1 MMDILADSDELTPFP
16 KETAIVAGLSESRQ
30 ARVLIIG
37 SKADSRYAS
46 RRVRLSESVTASP
59 MVLGYVDAGHERPR
73 GPLSRTR
80 QLVID
85 PGCEPIPVLGRIHD
99 LPRLIES
106 NRPTHVVITQAE
118 GSMTRL
124 RRQITMLQA
133 AGITV
138 IWMPEPTLE
147 TARSNASLVRTIPSE
162 VMLFRTRRISGL
174 TFKRGL
180 DIAVS
185 ALILALASPLLIFI
199 AVSVLITSGRPVLY
213 SQVRIGRGGKPFR
226 ILKFRSMRR
235 DAEKETGPIW
245 ASATDNRCTRF
256 GQFLR
261 KTNLD
266 ELPQLW
272 NVLRGDMSL
281 VGPRPERPVFIED
294 FRRILPDYDLR
305 HAMPVGMTGWAQVH
319 GWRGRTSIRKRLQ
332 YDLDYIQRWSFWL
345 DIRILWMT
353 IEHVVLGRITWIPRS
368 RAWWERRQRW
378 P

>member
-1 MMDILADSDELTPFP
+1 
-16 KETAIVAGLSESRQ
+16 
-30 ARVLIIG
+30 
-37 SKADSRYAS
+37 
-46 RRVRLSESVTASP
+46 

-124 RRQITMLQA
+124 RRQISMLSA
-133 AGITV
+133 AGVTV
-138 IWMPEPTLE
+138 IWMPKPAIE
-147 TARSNASLVRTIPSE
+147 AVRQVCGDASTIPE
-162 VMLFRTRRISGL
+162 QIMLFRTRKIGGV
-174 TFKRGL
+174 TFKRGM
-180 DIAVS
+180 DIVVS
-185 ALILALASPLLIFI
+185 GLAIALLSPILALVALGVLL
-199 AVSVLITSGRPVLY
+199 TSGRPVLY
-213 SQVRIGRGGKPFR
+213 SQIRIGRGGKPFR
-226 ILKFRSMRR
+226 ILKFRSMKQ

-245 ASATDNRCTRF
+245 ASSSDTRCTRF
-256 GQFLR
+256 GHFLR
-261 KTNLD
+261 LTNLD

-281 VGPRPERPVFIED
+281 VGPRPERPIFIDE
-294 FRRILPDYDLR
+294 FRQVLPDYDLR

-345 DIRILWMT
+345 DVRILWMT
-353 IEHVVLGRITWIPRS
+353 IEHVLLGRITWIPRS

>member
-1 MMDILADSDELTPFP
+1 MMDFMTDASQPMPFP
-16 KETAIVAGLSESRQ
+16 ENADVLAGLSESPQ

-37 SKADSRYAS
+37 SRADSRYAS
-46 RRVRLSESVTASP
+46 RRVRLAESVIATP

-80 QLVID
+80 QLVIA
-85 PGCEPIPVLGRIHD
+85 PGSEPIPVLGRIHD

-106 NRPTHVVITQAE
+106 NKPTHVVITQAE

-138 IWMPEPTLE
+138 LWMPETPLE
-147 TARSNASLVRTIPSE
+147 TARAGSMLVSRIPKQI
-162 VMLFRTRRISGL
+162 MLFRTRRISGL
-174 TFKRGL
+174 TLKRCL
-180 DIAVS
+180 DICVS
-185 ALILALASPLLIFI
+185 ALVLFLLSPLLLLI
-199 AVSVLITSGRPVLY
+199 ALGVMISSGRPVLY
-213 SQVRIGRGGKPFR
+213 SQIRIGRSGKPFR
-226 ILKFRSMRR
+226 ILKFRSMKP
-235 DAEKETGPIW
+235 DAEKDTGPIW

-261 KTNLD
+261 NTNLD

-281 VGPRPERPVFIED
+281 VGPRPERPVFIDE
-294 FRRILPDYDLR
+294 FRQILPDYDLR
-305 HAMPVGMTGWAQVH
+305 HAMAVGMTGWAQVH

-353 IEHVVLGRITWIPRS
+353 IEHVTLGRITWIPRPS
-368 RAWWERRQRW
+368 AWWERRQRW

>member
-1 MMDILADSDELTPFP
+1 MDTLTPSGQPVPFTNEAP
-16 KETAIVAGLSESRQ
+16 IFTGLPAAPQ

-46 RRVRLSESVTASP
+46 RRVRLSDSVIASP

-124 RRQITMLQA
+124 RRQITMLRA
-133 AGITV
+133 AGVTV
-138 IWMPEPTLE
+138 IWMPDPAIDAPPAPVPGTP
-147 TARSNASLVRTIPSE
+147 AIPDQI
-162 VMLFRTRRISGL
+162 MLFKTRRISGPAM
-174 TFKRGL
+174 KRCL
-180 DIAVS
+180 DVFVS
-185 ALILALASPLLIFI
+185 ALAITLLLPILAVVALG
-199 AVSVLITSGRPVLY
+199 VLIGSGRPVLY
-213 SQVRIGRGGKPFR
+213 SQIRIGRGGKPFR

-245 ASATDNRCTRF
+245 ASSSDTRCTRF

-261 KTNLD
+261 QTNLD

-281 VGPRPERPVFIED
+281 VGPRPERPVFIEE
-294 FRRILPDYDLR
+294 FRQVLPDYDLR